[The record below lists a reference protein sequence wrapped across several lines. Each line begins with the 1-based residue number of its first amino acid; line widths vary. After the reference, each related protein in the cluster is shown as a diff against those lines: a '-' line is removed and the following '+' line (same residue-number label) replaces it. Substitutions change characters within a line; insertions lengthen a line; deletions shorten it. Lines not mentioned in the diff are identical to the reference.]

1 MAITKVSQLARLSN
15 SVLIQALTNRSFND
29 FGQMLGPDDIFEV
42 SYKNG
47 NKPGYYSVGASLSD
61 IRFDLVGKYSVSASN
76 QENQTS
82 IKPILTYDSRY
93 ANRYQEGDLLFYPKQ
108 NGLTLIRKTNV
119 INNTEGI
126 PAPSSNNIAPYG
138 LYAPTTPWQY
148 ATLPWDSWMVPLFS
162 TIKTVGKIVN
172 GYWQEVLPYKLFPE
186 PIFTAAYEEL
196 KKEFDSVINDSN
208 KNTINNFNDINSTTP
223 SANSIYNIITAGVSG
238 VYNFDADRYILK
250 IDAAGKTNND
260 IAGILS
266 SIADACKD
274 DVNNPDIKMPFFAFT
289 VSSTDINYISV
300 PYYTLSST
308 DPNSHIYCCLGNTV
322 SADTSSY
329 NISPVWAYEMI
340 KNKETKLS
348 SNTLNINNVEYETSS
363 TRTGIN
369 IKPPANPLSIN
380 VSGELALNIG
390 SGLKVSNNKLV
401 FDDLALKNLTNRV
414 TNLDIR
420 VTGEVDSLNDKID
433 DLETTVNTTINTKI
447 EEINT
452 ELERISSLITANNR
466 KLQTTLYGEASLR

>member
-15 SVLIQALTNRSFND
+15 SVLIQALTNRSFNN

-47 NKPGYYSVGASLSD
+47 NKPGYYSVGAALSD
-61 IRFDLVGKYSVSASN
+61 IRFDLVGKYSVSAATDSKN
-76 QENQTS
+76 NP

-108 NGLTLIRKTNV
+108 NGLTLIRKTNRFDDLIV
-119 INNTEGI
+119 T
-126 PAPSSNNIAPYG
+126 PSDDTIAPYG
-138 LYAPTTPWQY
+138 LANISEYQWQY
-148 ATLPWDSWMVPLFS
+148 AVLPWDSWMVPLFS

-172 GYWQEVLPYKLFPE
+172 GYWQEVLPYKLFSE
-186 PIFTAAYEEL
+186 PIFTAAYGEL
-196 KKEFDSVINDSN
+196 NREFNNVISGSTTPL
-208 KNTINNFNDINSTTP
+208 TINNFNNINSTAP
-223 SANSIYNIITAGVSG
+223 SANSIYNITTAGVSG

-250 IDAAGKTNND
+250 IDAEGKNKDD
-260 IAGILS
+260 ISGILS
-266 SIADACKD
+266 TIATACGS
-274 DVNNPDIKMPFFAFT
+274 NNSNIKMPFFAFT
-289 VSSTDINYISV
+289 VNSADINYISV

-308 DPNSHIYCCLGNTV
+308 EPNRHIYCCLGNTV

-348 SNTLNINNVEYETSS
+348 SNTLNINNSEYETSS

-401 FDDLALKNLTNRV
+401 FDDLALQNLTNRV

-420 VTGEVDSLNDKID
+420 VTSEVDSLNEKID
-433 DLETTVNTTINTKI
+433 SLETAVNTTINTKI

-452 ELERISSLITANNR
+452 ELERISTLITANNR